1 MMLQS
6 LTAHRHGRAC
16 YHPSVTLSDTT
27 PEAQSIQL
35 RILRSMSG
43 QQRMLLAWD
52 MSLFARDLARAGIRD
67 AHPEWTDAEVAREL
81 LRLAFL
87 PESLPAGLL

>member
-6 LTAHRHGRAC
+6 LTAHRRGPAC

-27 PEAQSIQL
+27 PEAQVIQE

-43 QQRMLLAWD
+43 EQRVLLAWD
-52 MSLFARDLARAGIRD
+52 MSLFARDLSRAGIQN
-67 AHPEWTDAEVAREL
+67 AHPEWTNAQVEREL

-87 PESLPAGLL
+87 PALLPAGLP